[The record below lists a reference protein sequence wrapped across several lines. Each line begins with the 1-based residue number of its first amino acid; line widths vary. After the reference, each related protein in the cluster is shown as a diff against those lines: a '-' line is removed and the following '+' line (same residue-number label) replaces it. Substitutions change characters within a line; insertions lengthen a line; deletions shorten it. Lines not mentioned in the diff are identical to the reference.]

1 MERKQQESTAQK
13 KEAKKAERRVRYTYI
28 IGIIIAILVLL
39 GVATYY
45 LQHSG
50 KTADF
55 NTFKSNFNSAG
66 RVAIYATAY
75 NGTAVS
81 ATIECASSVI
91 EEITG
96 NVQIHRNSSTIDFF
110 AINQT
115 TCVFENGVGGMINN
129 YTYNSISNCI
139 AVSRSEPS
147 LFLNYSTVNTTV
159 ITPSVL
165 YMSGDS
171 AFLAMCGI
179 ASELG

>member
-1 MERKQQESTAQK
+1 MEKKGHTAQK
-13 KEAKKAERRVRYTYI
+13 KEAKKADRKARFTYV
-28 IGIIIAILVLL
+28 IGTVVAILVLL
-39 GVATYY
+39 GFATYF

-50 KTADF
+50 KTSDF
-55 NTFKSNFNSAG
+55 NTFKSNFNTAP

-81 ATIECASSVI
+81 ATIECASSII

-96 NVQIHRNSSTIDFF
+96 NPQVHRNSSTIDFF

-115 TCVFENGVGGMINN
+115 TCVFENGIGGVVKN

-139 AVSRSEPS
+139 ATSKAEPS
-147 LFLNYSTVNTTV
+147 IFLNYSSVNNTV
-159 ITPSVL
+159 ITPSTL
-165 YMSGDS
+165 YISGD
-171 AFLAMCGI
+171 AGFLAMCGI